1 LRTRKELLVAPST
14 TTLTAPPTHICLGSK
29 NDTIELEGISWL
41 IGHSVCSVVLDTSRP
56 GLEYEVAKDL
66 PQSREDG
73 RIILL

>member
-1 LRTRKELLVAPST
+1 M
-14 TTLTAPPTHICLGSK
+14 
-29 NDTIELEGISWL
+29 ELEGISWL
-41 IGHSVCSVVLDTSRP
+41 IDHSVCSVVLDTSRP